1 MIEESLLKS
10 NFIGRDG
17 FRWWIGQVPPAGI
30 QNDQISKQGWGNR
43 VKVRIMGYHPFEQ
56 SELPDNDLPWASILL
71 PTTAGTG
78 ASNYATS
85 VKIRPGDTVFG
96 FFIDGDNA
104 QVPVITGCFGRTS
117 KVSTGNYKKP
127 FIPFT
132 GYTDKIP
139 PPNNG
144 TLSPDQSNEQA
155 TTSQKSPRSVS
166 PKVSSKLNQS
176 LEGFQ
181 KEISYFSAIGSNI
194 TFASF
199 EKDVGVFGI
208 IGEVGNLLG
217 RVAGIPNLQGVLNT
231 ATGVA
236 ENIASGNIAG
246 AISGGLGGVGGLVG
260 GTTGNV
266 LGQVGNIAAAGA
278 SGNIVGALGGL
289 GGLGGA
295 VGGTTGNV
303 LGQVGNIAAAGA
315 SGDIAGALGGLGGLV
330 GGSTGN
336 VLGQIGSGFSAASNI
351 GSGLGTILGSS
362 TGGLGGGLSSVLGV
376 TGGIPGLNL
385 LSEINSSVNSIL
397 GMTNG
402 IVGAM
407 FNSLFNGL
415 IPILKQGLELLYR
428 EVFAKV
434 YAITPGDHAVKFAAA
449 HAAGVL
455 AQTAMIPFVKKLE
468 ESISC
473 KAASTVNR
481 LKNPIRQLLIRS
493 IRNIE
498 NFIPCAGVQFM
509 AALNNHIIDKI
520 REELSDELRGIAK
533 ILSPGFDVSDILRKN
548 TNSFSSKGGIFDC
561 NQNKSKS
568 KGNVKEWEVG
578 CGPKGSVKENEL
590 FRDILTAM
598 KTIQGTGKDN
608 AEFNDKFG
616 EWPVLNNPLVDNE
629 EGVSPTDPNQSQ
641 SQSPP
646 SKKKGSIKAEFIRKG
661 GEFYVQVTGNGSG
674 QIEFLMDVNDDAFN
688 ASVAASKIEVP
699 SDKGIIA
706 FERTDQLERYRGK
719 NEQPVTL
726 FGIVGYKEREK
737 IRKKGRFTAGK
748 TYGPIKV
755 YKPDN
760 NVRAELA
767 SKKRINL
774 RDNDGDDANI
784 KFTIE
789 KIKSKIRDTPESSL
803 PECICDEPELCNPT
817 EIIIYG
823 GDTQASAVPIFG
835 SVNAQTKTG
844 SIIGAKVTN
853 PGSGF
858 DTVPIIEFFDNC
870 ARGYGAIGQPILNEF
885 GQLDTI
891 YMISTGENYTI
902 GEIENYIVT
911 DVYVEDGGVEYDD
924 LNISITDDFGNT
936 YDPIIEEGAIVK
948 VTPTTNVI
956 VTDLPIISITIRD
969 ETGIVGTGAIL
980 RPIIGPVTQDII
992 ARGREGGE
1000 LKQVIDCI

>member
-17 FRWWIGQVPPAGI
+17 FRWWIGQVPPAGT

-117 KVSTGNYKKP
+117 KVSTGTYKKP
-127 FIPFT
+127 FVPFT

-166 PKVSSKLNQS
+166 PKITSKLNES

-217 RVAGIPNLQGVLNT
+217 KVAGIPNLEGILNT

-246 AISGGLGGVGGLVG
+246 AISGGLSGVGGLVG
-260 GTTGNV
+260 GSTGNI

-278 SGNIVGALGGL
+278 SGN
-289 GGLGGA
+289 
-295 VGGTTGNV
+295 
-303 LGQVGNIAAAGA
+303 
-315 SGDIAGALGGLGGLV
+315 IAGALGGLGGLV

-362 TGGLGGGLSSVLGV
+362 AGGLGGGLSSVLGI

-385 LSEINSSVNSIL
+385 LSEINSSTNAIL

-434 YAITPGDHAVKFAAA
+434 YAITPGEHAVKFAAA

-468 ESISC
+468 EAISC

-481 LKNPIRQLLIRS
+481 LKNPIRELLIRS

-498 NFIPCAGVQFM
+498 NFIPCAGIQFM

-520 REELSDELRGIAK
+520 REELSSELRGVAK
-533 ILSPGFDVSDILRKN
+533 ILSPGFDVADILRKN
-548 TNSFSSKGGIFDC
+548 TNSFSSKGGLFDC

-629 EGVSPTDPNQSQ
+629 QGVSPTDPNQSK

-646 SKKKGSIKAEFIRKG
+646 SKKKGSIKAEFITKG
-661 GEFYVQVTGNGSG
+661 GEFYVKVTGNGSG
-674 QIEFLMDVNDDAFN
+674 QIEFLMDVNDDAFI

-706 FERTDQLERYRGK
+706 FERTDQMERYRGK
-719 NEQPVTL
+719 NDEPITL
-726 FGIVGYKEREK
+726 FGIVGYKEKEK

-748 TYGPIKV
+748 TYGPIKI

-760 NVRAELA
+760 NVRGELG
-767 SKKRINL
+767 SKKQINL
-774 RDNDGDDANI
+774 RDNDGSDTNI
-784 KFTIE
+784 KFIIQ
-789 KIKSKIRDTPESSL
+789 KIKSKVRDVPESPL
-803 PECICDEPELCNPT
+803 PDCNCDEPELCNPT
-817 EIIIYG
+817 EIIVYG
-823 GDTQASAVPIFG
+823 GDTQASATPIFG
-835 SVNAQTKTG
+835 SVNNQTKTG

-858 DTVPIIEFFDNC
+858 DTLPIIEFFDNC
-870 ARGYGAIGQPILNEF
+870 GRGYGAIGQPIINEF

-911 DVYVEDGGVEYDD
+911 DVYVEDGGVEYDV

-936 YDPIIEEGAIVK
+936 YDPIIEEGVIVK

-956 VTDLPIISITIRD
+956 VTDLPIISITIPD
-969 ETGIVGTGAIL
+969 ETGIVGTGSIL

-992 ARGREGGE
+992 DRGREGGE